1 VEIWIYI
8 RRHKEL
14 TMANFNL
21 AEWGIVGVIVFLFV
35 GQIMFLQKT
44 LMKKLI
50 ETDEKVIALINRWNR
65 SDEAR
70 DRRHEQ
76 VLQELNDVTDDLNF
90 LKGKADGSKK

>member
-1 VEIWIYI
+1 MAYI
-8 RRHKEL
+8 RRLKEL

-44 LMKKLI
+44 LMKKLT

-90 LKGKADGSKK
+90 LKGKSDGSSRQT

>member
-1 VEIWIYI
+1 MEKFMIQ
-8 RRHKEL
+8 
-14 TMANFNL
+14 
-21 AEWGIVGVIVFLFV
+21 EWGIVGVIVFLFV

-44 LMKKLI
+44 LIKKLT

-70 DRRHEQ
+70 NRRHEQ

-90 LKGKADGSKK
+90 LKGKVDGSQK